1 MGGVRVRAPQPAAGP
16 RAAIEGMVAALDD
29 EIAAARRSGGRLA
42 LGPGERAAVET
53 GGFHPYAFAGERPL
67 PLRDGTPI
75 RLLAGGK
82 EVAGFVVSLRDREL
96 VVALA
101 EDLGPHVH
109 GATLVADHSGLLEA
123 LRGRLQAVADGTVQ
137 AFHTETA
144 GLVLG
149 AGLRRDSDHGTRPP
163 PT

>member
-1 MGGVRVRAPQPAAGP
+1 
-16 RAAIEGMVAALDD
+16 MVSGLWHSKSRKAEQRTYRHLNRGATAL
-29 EIAAARRSGGRLA
+29 
-42 LGPGERAAVET
+42 P
-53 GGFHPYAFAGERPL
+53 GERPL

-163 PT
+163 PTYPPPAG